1 MALSDKFVKFV
12 KISLVRRLGWGA
24 ACCTE
29 KEEAKEPPFPAV
41 DHATRTEFGPP
52 RSSIRLRAAAAM
64 ATSVA
69 RASSLWQR
77 SPSPMTLYV
86 GSSSAGDHIPWA
98 ARRAVSLRICLQTD
112 RARRCRPG

>member
-1 MALSDKFVKFV
+1 MILPGPLHFRALD
-12 KISLVRRLGWGA
+12 LVHAVDVPATARPGSSARFPA
-24 ACCTE
+24 SCME

-41 DHATRTEFGPP
+41 DQATRTEFGPP

-69 RASSLWQR
+69 RAWSLWKR

-86 GSSSAGDHIPWA
+86 GSS
-98 ARRAVSLRICLQTD
+98 
-112 RARRCRPG
+112 